1 MKRKM
6 CLVLAGLMVAGLA
19 GCGAD
24 QKGSSADGNEEMEIV
39 YAHFQGEGDAPYK
52 SIQNA
57 ITAFEKDNPGITIK
71 EEYYPSDAYLL
82 QAETWSAAGELPDI
96 CMVNGSMASDY
107 ADIGTILDL
116 TSYAEEYGITDK
128 IDESY
133 FKEMSADGAI
143 YGIPWEDAH
152 YAFILYNE
160 GIFKEVGVTE
170 FPKTLDELIDV
181 SKKIADAGYIPMAMG
196 DKALWPADSL
206 AFSAFV
212 NNFVGN
218 DWFDSILACD
228 GKAAFTDKEFVDALD
243 QYQRLAKEGVF
254 NDNLSSIDNDQRGA
268 LYQNREA
275 AMISA
280 GNWECNSCVEIA
292 PEVAEETQVAL
303 WPAPAENAKAHDS
316 VVSSSA
322 WGLALGSN
330 IDEEKIPYAMDFIAN
345 YICSEDFGKVLAE
358 EQGMFTPWKVEYDT
372 SKLNIITQREQEVSN
387 ADGVTR
393 CLNWDSSLPASVKDV
408 YQRGLQEVLMQIKE
422 PADLADEMQTAYEEY
437 IDMK

>member
-1 MKRKM
+1 MKKKM
-6 CLVLAGLMVAGLA
+6 CLVLAGIMAAGLA
-19 GCGAD
+19 GCGSD
-24 QKGSSADGNEEMEIV
+24 QKEPSANENEEKEIV
-39 YAHFQGEGDAPYK
+39 YAHFQGEGDAQYK

-116 TSYAEEYGITDK
+116 TGYAEEYGITDK
-128 IDESY
+128 IDEGY
-133 FKEMSADGAI
+133 FKEMSSDGSI

-160 GIFKEVGVTE
+160 GILKEVGVTE
-170 FPKTLDELIDV
+170 FPKTLDELIEA
-181 SKKIADAGYIPMAMG
+181 SKKISDAGYIPMAMG

-228 GKAAFTDKEFVDALD
+228 GNAAFTDDEFINALD
-243 QYQRLAKEGVF
+243 QFQRLAEEGVF

-303 WPAPAENAKAHDS
+303 WPAPAENAKADNS

-330 IDEEKIPYAMDFIAN
+330 IDEEDIPYAMDFIAN

-358 EQGMFTPWKVEYDT
+358 EQGQFTPWKVDYDA
-372 SKLNIITQREQEVSN
+372 SKFNIITQREQEVSN

-408 YQRGLQEVLMQIKE
+408 YQRGLQEILMQIKE
-422 PADLADEMQTAYEEY
+422 PEDLAEEMQTAYEDY
-437 IDMK
+437 IDMR

>member
-39 YAHFQGEGDAPYK
+39 YAHFQGEGDAQYK

-196 DKALWPADSL
+196 DKAL
-206 AFSAFV
+206 
-212 NNFVGN
+212 
-218 DWFDSILACD
+218 
-228 GKAAFTDKEFVDALD
+228 
-243 QYQRLAKEGVF
+243 
-254 NDNLSSIDNDQRGA
+254 
-268 LYQNREA
+268 
-275 AMISA
+275 
-280 GNWECNSCVEIA
+280 
-292 PEVAEETQVAL
+292 
-303 WPAPAENAKAHDS
+303 
-316 VVSSSA
+316 
-322 WGLALGSN
+322 
-330 IDEEKIPYAMDFIAN
+330 
-345 YICSEDFGKVLAE
+345 
-358 EQGMFTPWKVEYDT
+358 
-372 SKLNIITQREQEVSN
+372 
-387 ADGVTR
+387 
-393 CLNWDSSLPASVKDV
+393 
-408 YQRGLQEVLMQIKE
+408 
-422 PADLADEMQTAYEEY
+422 
-437 IDMK
+437 

>member
-1 MKRKM
+1 M
-6 CLVLAGLMVAGLA
+6 
-19 GCGAD
+19 
-24 QKGSSADGNEEMEIV
+24 
-39 YAHFQGEGDAPYK
+39 
-52 SIQNA
+52 
-57 ITAFEKDNPGITIK
+57 
-71 EEYYPSDAYLL
+71 
-82 QAETWSAAGELPDI
+82 
-96 CMVNGSMASDY
+96 
-107 ADIGTILDL
+107 
-116 TSYAEEYGITDK
+116 
-128 IDESY
+128 
-133 FKEMSADGAI
+133 
-143 YGIPWEDAH
+143 
-152 YAFILYNE
+152 
-160 GIFKEVGVTE
+160 
-170 FPKTLDELIDV
+170 
-181 SKKIADAGYIPMAMG
+181 
-196 DKALWPADSL
+196 
-206 AFSAFV
+206 
-212 NNFVGN
+212 GN